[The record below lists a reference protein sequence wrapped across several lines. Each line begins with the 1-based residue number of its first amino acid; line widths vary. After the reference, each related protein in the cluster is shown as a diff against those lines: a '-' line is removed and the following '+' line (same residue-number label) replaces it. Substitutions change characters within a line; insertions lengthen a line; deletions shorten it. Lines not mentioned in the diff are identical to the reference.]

1 MRREGG
7 ENFCNSKFQNSK
19 FNFQKLEIFDIEFYI
34 LQVNLFLYSY
44 YLTHDGVGCTGMS
57 MIVKMKKEDE
67 KDEKREGGKRSRRR
81 ILYGQS

>member
-1 MRREGG
+1 MRREGHTVVGG

-19 FNFQKLEIFDIEFYI
+19 FIFQKLEIFDIKFYI

-57 MIVKMKKEDE
+57 MIVKMKKEE
-67 KDEKREGGKRSRRR
+67 MKR
-81 ILYGQS
+81 